1 MECNSN
7 YRILNNQ
14 VKIPCAAFGTYKA
27 AEGNSADIIGTAI
40 RAGYRHFDTAS
51 VYGTEKYVAEAIEK
65 SRIPRQ
71 EFFLTSKVWKEDM
84 GYEQTKAAFAKTL
97 EQLNTDYLDLYLLHW
112 RGGIPLEETVDCME
126 QLVKEGKI
134 RSWGVS
140 NFDTDDMEELFSVP
154 NGNHCVVNQVL
165 YHLGSRGVEFDLL
178 PWLKEHNVPLMAYC
192 PLAQAGDL
200 QKDLLQS
207 SAVKEVARIHGITP
221 MQVLLAFV
229 LYKEN
234 VIAIPRSGKA
244 EHVLQN
250 LEAGK
255 VHLTVEEYARLDAAF
270 PAPRKKTYLDI
281 V

>member
-97 EQLNTDYLDLYLLHW
+97 EQLNTDYLDLYL
-112 RGGIPLEETVDCME
+112 I
-126 QLVKEGKI
+126 
-134 RSWGVS
+134 
-140 NFDTDDMEELFSVP
+140 
-154 NGNHCVVNQVL
+154 
-165 YHLGSRGVEFDLL
+165 
-178 PWLKEHNVPLMAYC
+178 
-192 PLAQAGDL
+192 DL
-200 QKDLLQS
+200 QIRFRFPK
-207 SAVKEVARIHGITP
+207 IHNPTDG
-221 MQVLLAFV
+221 
-229 LYKEN
+229 
-234 VIAIPRSGKA
+234 
-244 EHVLQN
+244 HQN
-250 LEAGK
+250 LPHIE
-255 VHLTVEEYARLDAAF
+255 VLHDR
-270 PAPRKKTYLDI
+270 
-281 V
+281 

>member
-1 MECNSN
+1 
-7 YRILNNQ
+7 
-14 VKIPCAAFGTYKA
+14 
-27 AEGNSADIIGTAI
+27 
-40 RAGYRHFDTAS
+40 
-51 VYGTEKYVAEAIEK
+51 
-65 SRIPRQ
+65 
-71 EFFLTSKVWKEDM
+71 
-84 GYEQTKAAFAKTL
+84 
-97 EQLNTDYLDLYLLHW
+97 
-112 RGGIPLEETVDCME
+112 ME

-207 SAVKEVARIHGITP
+207 SAVKEVARIHEITP

-270 PAPRKKTYLDI
+270 PAPREKHILILCKSQWNVDGEIQIKK
-281 V
+281 